1 MKFENVTQNQP
12 INNMLNAPKIPQN
25 QPINDILNTS
35 KILQNQPINDV
46 LNTSKILQDKD
57 SKFDL
62 IKFNNDFNNNDI
74 QNENLLLLKQQLKEL
89 NDKEYLVLPH
99 KLSIE
104 DIFFESRDLF
114 FQVFNLISE
123 KKNPISFIFISD
135 KRILLFS
142 IFLICFGMVLLF
154 LSSLK

>member
-1 MKFENVTQNQP
+1 MKFENITQNQP
-12 INNMLNAPKIPQN
+12 INDPLNASNKIQN
-25 QPINDILNTS
+25 QPINDSLNAS
-35 KILQNQPINDV
+35 KILQN
-46 LNTSKILQDKD
+46 KD

-62 IKFNNDFNNNDI
+62 IKFNNDFKNNDI
-74 QNENLLLLKQQLKEL
+74 QNENILLLKQQLQDS
-89 NDKEYLVLPH
+89 NTNLVLPH

-104 DIFFESRDLF
+104 DIYFESRDLF

-123 KKNPISFIFISD
+123 KKNPIPFIFISD

-142 IFLICFGMVLLF
+142 IFLILFGMILLF